1 MGPLSRPAV
10 LTGLTVGVVAVS
22 FAAILARIAMGED
35 PQVASARPGYAPA
48 LAVAFWRTALGAVA
62 LAPLAWRAQ
71 RRHAVRLEPRH
82 HRLLLASGAFLG
94 AHFALF
100 QGSLALTTVASAVT
114 LVTVSPTFVA
124 LGAWWFLQEPTDR
137 RTWAG
142 MAVTIVGAVV
152 IGVADLTALDLGPR
166 ALVGDAMAFAG
177 ALGITGYL
185 LIGRAARRE
194 LPATTYSAIVFGWAA
209 LALLPLCLAFGV
221 PLVGFSPVTW
231 LAILGIVVGPQLLGH
246 TVFNAVLS
254 TVPPTVVAIVVLA
267 EPVGAGLLAWLL
279 LAELPADW
287 FFVGAPLVLV
297 GVAIATV
304 RRRAARDAAQV
315 TATEL

>member
-1 MGPLSRPAV
+1 MRELSRPTV
-10 LTGLTVGVVAVS
+10 LTGLVVGVVAVS
-22 FAAILARIAMGED
+22 FAAILARVAMGEA
-35 PQVASARPGYAPA
+35 PEVASAQPGYAPA

-71 RRHAVRLEPRH
+71 RRNAVRLERRH

-100 QGSLALTTVASAVT
+100 QGALALTTVASAVT
-114 LVTVSPTFVA
+114 LVTVSPIFVA
-124 LGAWWFLQEPTDR
+124 LGSWWFLREPTDR

-152 IGVADLTALDLGPR
+152 IGLADLAAVDLGRR
-166 ALVGDAMAFAG
+166 ALIGDAMAFAG

-194 LPATTYSAIVFGWAA
+194 LPATTYSAIVFGWSAVGL
-209 LALLPLCLAFGV
+209 LALCLALGV
-221 PLVGFSPVTW
+221 PLVGFTPVTW

-246 TVFNAVLS
+246 TIFNALLS

-279 LAELPADW
+279 LDELPAAW
-287 FFVGAPLVLV
+287 FFAGAPLVLV
-297 GVAIATV
+297 GVAVATL
-304 RRRAARDAAQV
+304 RRRASRDAAQV
-315 TATEL
+315 TATEM